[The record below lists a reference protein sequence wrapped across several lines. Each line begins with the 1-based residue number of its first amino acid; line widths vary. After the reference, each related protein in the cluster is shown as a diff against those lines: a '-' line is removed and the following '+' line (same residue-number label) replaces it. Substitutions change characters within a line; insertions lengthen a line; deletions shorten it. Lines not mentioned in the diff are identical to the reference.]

1 MLACR
6 DQYYWWS
13 AVDQTRLLVL
23 VCIVVFGK
31 CVSGPCCR
39 LPTVK
44 PISRCVML
52 SKHCGCH
59 HLCQPDAQKG
69 LRG

>member
-1 MLACR
+1 VALACR

-31 CVSGPCCR
+31 CVFRPDLLHDGAS
-39 LPTVK
+39 
-44 PISRCVML
+44 ISV
-52 SKHCGCH
+52 
-59 HLCQPDAQKG
+59 
-69 LRG
+69 